1 MSLKKKIIFAFLIS
15 ATLIGALTVF
25 EYLNFI
31 EIRQEIRN
39 LEFTDTVRSKSL
51 QLRRHE
57 KNLFLLSPIESAYER
72 KEIHRYLEEL
82 NSILI
87 NHKRKNKDIGRLKA
101 SVEKYGEVF
110 GRIEKLADELSQALS
125 TVKPVRDYEK
135 MIPLIKAI
143 YLEQPLLV
151 AQLFEKGK
159 ISGDSSIVFK
169 LRELHSNIQ
178 TLRTYGED
186 IIAISKDLDREAR
199 ERVERIILVSRR
211 AILIFF
217 PLFLIIGIGLL
228 FLITGSVIN
237 RLRLLTA
244 VVERTGKGEF
254 TRLSHEGVSDEVGI
268 LIKKFDE
275 MEEELLKRE
284 EELKKKNEELLQ
296 SKKLAALG
304 TLAAGVAHELN
315 NPLNN
320 IYISAQVL
328 KREATK
334 MPDFIREII
343 DDIMAQSIRVKHIV
357 SDLLEFAKGRE
368 PELRETDLKEVI
380 LGSYKSVSITR
391 NTEGINFNIEAPDE
405 PIIVKADPVQ
415 MERVFI
421 NLFNNAIDAMEGK
434 GKLNV
439 TITKG
444 ERDVT
449 IKVSDSGKGIPQELL
464 DKVFEP
470 FFTTK
475 EKGTGLGLAIVYNII
490 KKHGWN
496 IFIESEE
503 GKGTTFTITLQRGR
517 A

>member
-1 MSLKKKIIFAFLIS
+1 MSLKKKIISAFLIS
-15 ATLIGALTVF
+15 AALIGALAVF

-57 KNLFLLSPIESAYER
+57 KNFFLLSPVESAHER
-72 KEIHRYLEEL
+72 EEIHRYLGEL

-87 NHKRKNKDIGRLKA
+87 NQEKKNEGIGRLKA
-101 SVEKYGEVF
+101 SVDKYGEVF
-110 GRIEKLADELSQALS
+110 GRIEKSADELSQAFK
-125 TVKPVRDYEK
+125 TVEPVRGYEK
-135 MIPLIKAI
+135 MMPMIKAI
-143 YLEQPLLV
+143 FLEQPFLV
-151 AQLFEKGK
+151 AELFERGK
-159 ISGDSSIVFK
+159 ISGDSFIVFK
-169 LRELHSNIQ
+169 LRELYSNVQ

-186 IIAISKDLDREAR
+186 IITTSKELDRKAR
-199 ERVERIILVSRR
+199 ESVERTISVSQNAII
-211 AILIFF
+211 IFF
-217 PLFLIIGIGLL
+217 PLFLITGIGFL
-228 FLITGSVIN
+228 FLIIASVIN

-244 VVERTGKGEF
+244 VVERTGRGEF
-254 TRLSHEGVSDEVGI
+254 TRLPHEGVSDEVGI

-328 KREATK
+328 KREVVE
-334 MPDFIREII
+334 MPDFIRETV

-368 PELRETDLKEVI
+368 PDIRETDLEEFI
-380 LGSYKSVSITR
+380 LGSYKSVSIAR

-405 PIIVKADPVQ
+405 PIIVMADPAQ

-434 GKLNV
+434 GKIDV

-444 ERDVT
+444 ERDIT
-449 IKVSDSGKGIPQELL
+449 IKVSDSGKGIPPELL
-464 DKVFEP
+464 EKVFEP
-470 FFTTK
+470 FYTTK
-475 EKGTGLGLAIVYNII
+475 ERGTGLGLAIVYNII
-490 KKHGWN
+490 KRHGWN
-496 IFIESEE
+496 ISVESK
-503 GKGTTFTITLQRGR
+503 GKGTTFIINLPRGQS
-517 A
+517 